1 MSIEEKFNKAN
12 NNFNKANDKILS
24 ILKDLISFGDKR
36 RVKVDLL
43 KSYLLLIKD
52 SILKIRDISVDL
64 KIQSSLQ
71 EFLLPFVRNTLR
83 IEKKIE
89 KINVEINETRFI
101 ELINDIIIGMNINRT
116 IYDNIISILQ
126 RQTSDRPPNNFDY
139 ELGPI
144 PRGGR
149 AKTYKRKNKGHNRN
163 KRQTK
168 NKK

>member
-83 IEKKIE
+83 IEEKID

-116 IYDNIISILQ
+116 I
-126 RQTSDRPPNNFDY
+126 
-139 ELGPI
+139 
-144 PRGGR
+144 
-149 AKTYKRKNKGHNRN
+149 
-163 KRQTK
+163 
-168 NKK
+168 